1 MSEVRQSQGTSLAIA
16 LKYEKPRAP
25 RVTAIGRNDI
35 ARRIIEEA
43 EKHGVPISENPG
55 LAQALSHVEIEQEI
69 PENLY
74 RAVAEVLTYI
84 LRVSG
89 QIR

>member
-1 MSEVRQSQGTSLAIA
+1 MSEIRQNLAVA

-25 RVTAIGRNDI
+25 RVTAMGRGDV
-35 ARRIIEEA
+35 ARRIIEEG
-43 EKHGVPISENPG
+43 EKHSVPISENPA

-69 PENLY
+69 PENLF

>member
-1 MSEVRQSQGTSLAIA
+1 MTETRSLAVA

-25 RVTAIGRNDI
+25 RVTAIGRGEI
-35 ARRIIEEA
+35 ARRILEEA
-43 EKHGVPISENPG
+43 EKNGVPVSENPA
-55 LAQALSHVEIEQEI
+55 LAQALSNVEIEQEI

-74 RAVAEVLTYI
+74 RAVAAVLTYI

-89 QIR
+89 RIR